1 MASLDELKK
10 KYQSVIDFAK
20 ERGVHLK
27 NVHVENDKLLIRGD
41 APNAAIKNEVWDQI
55 KKVDAKYP
63 DLTADIG
70 VDSAL
75 PVPPKIH
82 VVAAGETLSAIATAY
97 RTTVSAI
104 LQLNRLPDANS
115 IRVGQKLMIPESP
128 PRGP

>member
-1 MASLDELKK
+1 MASLEELKK

-27 NVHVENDKLLIRGD
+27 NVHIENDKLLIRGD
-41 APNAAIKNEVWDQI
+41 APNAAIKNEVWDQV

-63 DLTADIG
+63 DLVADIG

-82 VVAAGETLSAIATAY
+82 VVAAGETLSKIAKAHY
-97 RTTVSAI
+97 G
-104 LQLNRLPDANS
+104 DANKYMK
-115 IRVGQKLMIPESP
+115 IFEANKDQLTDPDKIKVGQKLKIPE
-128 PRGP
+128 